1 MRKIKIRIGKVEL
14 VAELRSTP
22 TADAIHAQLPI
33 RSTAQTWGDE
43 VYFAVPV
50 QAKLE
55 KDAKQVVEPGELAFW
70 VQGSAIGIGFG
81 PTPASVGDE
90 IRLVTR
96 TNIWATTRDDV
107 TRLRAVRDGDAVLM
121 TVLA

>member
-107 TRLRAVRDGDAVLM
+107 TRLRAVRDGDAVVM
-121 TVLA
+121 TALT